1 MAYYL
6 AVATIFTRIINGDI
20 PGTFVHRDEQCVAFM
35 DINPIN
41 TGHVL
46 VVPLVEV
53 DHWLDLD
60 EATTTHL
67 VTVAKRI
74 GEAQKAAFGCERV
87 GLMIAGF
94 DVPHTHLHVVPMES
108 MAHLSFANASP
119 ADMATLPATA
129 ERITSHL
136 S

>member
-74 GEAQKAAFGCERV
+74 GDAQKAAFGCERV

>member
-1 MAYYL
+1 M
-6 AVATIFTRIINGDI
+6 ATIFTRIINGDI
-20 PGTFVHRDEQCVAFM
+20 PGTFVHRDETCVAFM

-46 VVPLVEV
+46 VVPIVEV

-60 EATTTHL
+60 DATTTHL
-67 VTVAKRI
+67 MTVAKRI
-74 GEAQKAAFGCERV
+74 GDAQKAAFDCARV

-94 DVPHTHLHVVPMES
+94 DVPHTHLHVIPMDS
-108 MAHLSFANASP
+108 MDHLSFANASP

-129 ERITSHL
+129 DLIRTRL
-136 S
+136 G

>member
-20 PGTFVHRDEQCVAFM
+20 PGTFVHRDELCVAFM